1 MFTYEL
7 ESIYVAYNLTTV
19 TQIIAQKSCVPSQ
32 MSEVAS
38 GKERTVFLHFVLVFQ
53 RLILNGIN

>member
-7 ESIYVAYNLTTV
+7 ESIYVAYNLTIV
-19 TQIIAQKSCVPSQ
+19 SQIIAHKTCIPSQ

-38 GKERTVFLHFVLVFQ
+38 GKERTVFVHFVLVFQ
-53 RLILNGIN
+53 RLILDGIN